1 MKRERFAG
9 TAFLLPAFWAAMLL
23 AGAMFLT
30 GCGKTEPEN
39 AAAVSQAAAEAGS
52 GMEADDRESSEGG
65 EEDYGTVTIQ
75 NGGRTLTFTQMPQK
89 VFCCHLYA
97 AENMVMLGLEDYI
110 VGEKCPGQ

>member
-9 TAFLLPAFWAAMLL
+9 TAFLLPVFWAAMLL

-75 NGGRTLTFTQMPQK
+75 NGGRTLTFTLLPSLRGGK
-89 VFCCHLYA
+89 HGDVGAGGLYC
-97 AENMVMLGLEDYI
+97 
-110 VGEKCPGQ
+110 GEKCPGQ